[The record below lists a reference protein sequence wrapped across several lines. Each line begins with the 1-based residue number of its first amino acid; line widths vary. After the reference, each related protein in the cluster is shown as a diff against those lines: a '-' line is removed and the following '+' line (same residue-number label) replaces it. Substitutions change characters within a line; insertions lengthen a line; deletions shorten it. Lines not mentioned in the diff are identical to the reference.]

1 MELSRRRVVQSAL
14 LAAGARLL
22 VTPAAARVFYSK
34 SGMLAVSDA
43 WTPPTAPGATVAKV
57 YMIIEN
63 RGSDSER
70 LLSVRSPVA
79 ASANFVEE
87 DSAEGVVEQ
96 VAYIEVRP
104 RRPVT
109 LRPGRVH
116 VELHGLNQPLVKGK
130 TFPLTLVFAF
140 AGALDVPI
148 EIGER

>member
-14 LAAGARLL
+14 LAAGAGLFP
-22 VTPAAARVFYSK
+22 VAAGARVFYW
-34 SGMLAVSDA
+34 GTLAVSDA
-43 WTPPTAPGATVAKV
+43 WAPPTAPGATVAKV

-63 RGSDSER
+63 RGIDSER
-70 LLSVRSPVA
+70 LLGVRTPLAKS
-79 ASANFVEE
+79 ASFVEE
-87 DSAEGVVEQ
+87 DQAEGVVEQ

-116 VELHGLNQPLVKGK
+116 VELHGLTQPLVKGK

-140 AGALDVPI
+140 AGPVDVPI
-148 EIGER
+148 DIDER

>member
-14 LAAGARLL
+14 LAAGAGLIAA
-22 VTPAAARVFYSK
+22 PAAARVFHW
-34 SGMLAVSDA
+34 GTLAVSDA
-43 WTPPTAPGATVAKV
+43 WTPPTAPGANVAKI

-70 LLSVRSPVA
+70 LLGVRTPLA
-79 ASANFVEE
+79 TSANFVEE
-87 DSAEGVVEQ
+87 DQAEGVVEQ

-116 VELHGLNQPLVKGK
+116 VELHGLTKPLVKG
-130 TFPLTLVFAF
+130 TSFPLTLVFAF
-140 AGALDVPI
+140 AGPVDVPI
-148 EIGER
+148 DVDER